1 MRARLFVRA
10 RLCFPGEQLSG
21 PWAVMTEGGPSP
33 ARRSSLLT
41 ERGGEPD
48 STRGGRLASGGGG
61 GEPAQRQLNGEALSP
76 ALRRMT
82 HLKRELAG
90 DDPAG

>member
-1 MRARLFVRA
+1 MCV
-10 RLCFPGEQLSG
+10 FPGEQLSG
-21 PWAVMTEGGPSP
+21 PWAVMTTGGPSP

-41 ERGGEPD
+41 ERGGKPD
-48 STRGGRLASGGGG
+48 STRGGRLASG

-90 DDPAG
+90 ADPAG